1 MVDGGVVQTRWS
13 VVAVATFY
21 SDVGSDAVVI
31 VVAVVVVFAVVVVV
45 SRLPLE
51 RRRLLSGASST
62 QTRLQEVI
70 VLSCKSPKMLCCY
83 PRSDNKK
90 PTRFVTCN
98 CNQQYKIIF
107 GCILARTDDLVMIK
121 IPYVNIKLK

>member
-31 VVAVVVVFAVVVVV
+31 VVAVVVV
-45 SRLPLE
+45 SRLPFE
-51 RRRLLSGASST
+51 RRRLLSGAGSME
-62 QTRLQEVI
+62 TRLQEVI

-83 PRSDNKK
+83 SRSDNKK

>member
-31 VVAVVVVFAVVVVV
+31 VVAVVVVV

-62 QTRLQEVI
+62 ETRLQEVI

>member
-21 SDVGSDAVVI
+21 SDVGSDAVI
-31 VVAVVVVFAVVVVV
+31 VVAVVVVVVVVV

-62 QTRLQEVI
+62 ETRLQEVI